1 MKKIS
6 LYIIA
11 TSLFLI
17 IYVLF
22 SSLKIDKVYDTKN
35 LVGKPIPE
43 LDLKLL
49 NETKTFNT
57 KEINKNNFTLIN
69 FFSSW
74 CAPCRQE
81 HKYLIEL
88 KKNNNL
94 KIIGINF
101 KDEKAKAN
109 EFLKKLGNPYHL
121 ILSDNTGKESVNFG
135 VYGIPETILV
145 DKNLITLKKYIG
157 PLNNLDVKEI
167 LKLTKEQ

>member
-1 MKKIS
+1 MKKTS
-6 LYIIA
+6 LFIIA

-88 KKNNNL
+88 KK
-94 KIIGINF
+94 III
-101 KDEKAKAN
+101 
-109 EFLKKLGNPYHL
+109 
-121 ILSDNTGKESVNFG
+121 
-135 VYGIPETILV
+135 
-145 DKNLITLKKYIG
+145 
-157 PLNNLDVKEI
+157 
-167 LKLTKEQ
+167 

>member
-6 LYIIA
+6 LFIIA

-81 HKYLIEL
+81 H
-88 KKNNNL
+88 
-94 KIIGINF
+94 
-101 KDEKAKAN
+101 
-109 EFLKKLGNPYHL
+109 
-121 ILSDNTGKESVNFG
+121 
-135 VYGIPETILV
+135 
-145 DKNLITLKKYIG
+145 
-157 PLNNLDVKEI
+157 
-167 LKLTKEQ
+167 